1 MGALV
6 DERNGAAA
14 ATETGEVLEESRLEP
29 EEEAEV
35 EAQPETEAP
44 MVYAEAQRWLLA
56 GPAGS
61 GRTALLG
68 SVARACSLFPTDEV
82 ELDLRAENEAA
93 AATFGEA
100 TRRFMGELRD
110 DAPDASQLTFSLGV
124 RRRGSR
130 RPKGPLAVTVE
141 QVRGWDFPAPL
152 SRKRDPKR
160 VPQSEVLVLVV
171 PPRELSHAGGGD
183 GGRVRSVAAE
193 LDDGLSALAGMRRPL
208 PSAGGTGW
216 LGRLAARRSAS
227 APRKVLPFGRVLV
240 LVSMVDRV
248 ATDLLGR
255 GAAGAAM
262 GLSADEPLVAR
273 EVVEAMGPLAAARH
287 YVGDGY
293 LVALLGQVAP
303 DCKVAVGLVSSS
315 GFRPSGEALL
325 DGRGRFTTPGSGLR
339 FEQDAA
345 AQTAVL
351 REWAP
356 WGIRAALVFAA
367 TGEVLEEE
375 PLTLISMD
383 QFDPRDSG
391 GE

>member
-6 DERNGAAA
+6 DERDEAAA
-14 ATETGEVLEESRLEP
+14 ATEADEVLAESRLEA
-29 EEEAEV
+29 EHEAEV
-35 EAQPETEAP
+35 EAEPADEAP
-44 MVYAEAQRWLLA
+44 MVYAEAQRWLRA

-110 DAPDASQLTFSLGV
+110 DAPDGSQLTFSLGV
-124 RRRGSR
+124 RRRGTR

-141 QVRGWDFPAPL
+141 QVRGWEFPAPL

-193 LDDGLSALAGMRRPL
+193 LDDGLASLAGMRRPL
-208 PSAGGTGW
+208 PSAGGQGW
-216 LGRLAARRSAS
+216 LGRLTSRKVSS
-227 APRKVLPFGRVLV
+227 APRKVLPFARVLV

-248 ATDLLGR
+248 ATDLLAR

-273 EVVEAMGPLAAARH
+273 EVVEGMTPLAAARH

-315 GFRPSGEALL
+315 GFRPSGDALL

-356 WGIRAALVFAA
+356 WGVRAALVFAA
-367 TGEVLEEE
+367 TGEVLPEE